1 MSFFTTD
8 DSVDAIVADIG
19 SYATKIGQAG
29 EDHPRAYFRSNTA
42 ILREGQDEVN
52 EGSPTSTTAT
62 SENTGPGRRRRT
74 RRRPIAKVNYDAL
87 NCPAVYSHN
96 SGDIDGKELDG
107 NWNVANPVDPTTG
120 LWYDPMTESNGHC
133 LENKGGDGSDWADLI
148 PTYLKHGYSSALGID
163 CLSANPLLLIERSY
177 NPPPIRQQTLEILME
192 ECDVPAVFFGRDA
205 ILSCYACGKTTST
218 VVDIGYSG
226 TTITPVYEGYVESK
240 GIRRCPIGT
249 YHMDD
254 MALQQLQQGVKQ
266 NAASAIANGE
276 DGSKKD
282 DGKNPLFERQ
292 QRGELIPWYQA
303 YNPNLQQRREVFHR
317 LSMLDVGRECRV
329 SGAGQSINTLASKA
343 LQVPS
348 MSFSLPDGETVDI
361 PSQNRFAV
369 AELVVGIAN
378 SAAATE
384 ETPSSTT
391 LSSNDSTSSRRQQA
405 LESLQKDWKELLES
419 AENDDMEE
427 DDQMDVD
434 SDEKDE
440 KERQVQKYNEASAV
454 GVPSRRTTRKR
465 RRAAAAAN
473 AKEQTDKAK
482 ATGNAKEATQTKPKA
497 RFYNNILNR
506 ACAPYLKTLSE
517 QLTAAPIANMVCD
530 AAFRCDRDQQANV
543 LGNVIL
549 SGGGACIGPTDHALP
564 DLLREQMESIIHQHT
579 PGWRVKV
586 LSPHIPERHIASW
599 LGGSILGSLGGFHEM
614 WITKAEYEEWGSA
627 IVNRK
632 CP

>member
-29 EDHPRAYFRSNTA
+29 EDNPRAYFRSNVA

-52 EGSPTSTTAT
+52 EGSPSSTTTTT
-62 SENTGPGRRRRT
+62 SENAPGRRRR
-74 RRRPIAKVNYDAL
+74 RRRPITKVNYDAL
-87 NCPAVYSHN
+87 NRPAVYSHN
-96 SGDIDGKELDG
+96 SGDIDGKDLDG
-107 NWNVANPVDPTTG
+107 NWKVANPVDPKTG

-148 PTYLKHGYSSALGID
+148 PTYLRHGYSSSLGID
-163 CLSANPLLLIERSY
+163 TLSANPLLLIERSY
-177 NPPPIRQQTLEILME
+177 NPPPLRQQTLEILME
-192 ECDVPAVFFGRDA
+192 ECEVPAVFFGRDA

-218 VVDIGYSG
+218 VVDMGYSG
-226 TTITPVYEGYVESK
+226 TTITPVYEGYVETK

-254 MALQQLQQGVKQ
+254 MALQQLQQVVKQ

-276 DGSKKD
+276 GGSKD
-282 DGKNPLFERQ
+282 DEKNELRERQ
-292 QRGELIPWYQA
+292 KRGELIPWYQA
-303 YNPNLQQRREVFHR
+303 YNPSLQQRQDVFHR
-317 LSMLDVGRECRV
+317 LSMLDIGRECRV
-329 SGAGQSINTLASKA
+329 SGAGQSINTLASKG

-348 MSFSLPDGETVDI
+348 LKFGLPDGQTVDI
-361 PSQNRFAV
+361 PSQNRFDV
-369 AELVVGIAN
+369 AELVVGTAN
-378 SAAATE
+378 SGSGSE
-384 ETPSSTT
+384 EAPSSTT
-391 LSSNDSTSSRRQQA
+391 LSSDSTTTRRQQA
-405 LESLQKDWKELLES
+405 LESLQKDWTALLEA
-419 AENDDMEE
+419 AESDEMED

-434 SDEKDE
+434 GDDKEE
-440 KERQVQKYNEASAV
+440 KERQAQKYNEASAV
-454 GVPSRRTTRKR
+454 GVTSRRTTRKR
-465 RRAAAAAN
+465 RRAAAS
-473 AKEQTDKAK
+473 AKEQADKAK
-482 ATGNAKEATQTKPKA
+482 AISDAKEAAQTKPKA

-530 AAFRCDRDQQANV
+530 AAFRCNRDQQASV
-543 LGNVIL
+543 LGNVVL
-549 SGGGACIGPTDHALP
+549 SGGGSCIGPTDQALP
-564 DLLREQMESIIHQHT
+564 DLLREQMESIIHTHT
-579 PGWRVKV
+579 PGWRVKM
-586 LSPHIPERHIASW
+586 LSPNIPDRHIASW